1 MGPCSGTSHP
11 VNWRFLTSRKTAVF
25 SLSASEIVCIVLDPE
40 HVGTSMLRSIDKPL
54 QLDSSYVAEGLN
66 IISKNN
72 IHKVLEE
79 FLFSSGIYESVT
91 RTVTSYL
98 RDLRSYIA
106 WGLAVITEF

>member
-1 MGPCSGTSHP
+1 
-11 VNWRFLTSRKTAVF
+11 
-25 SLSASEIVCIVLDPE
+25 VLDPE

-54 QLDSSYVAEGLN
+54 QFDSSYVAEGLN